1 MENREIGA
9 EITPPRSLKYYE
21 WGLAAGWT
29 LVIAVLLMINL
40 RHERSQAIETARTQ
54 ARSDYQR
61 DVIYRH
67 WNATF
72 GAVYAPVSPRVHP
85 NQYLARF
92 PERDI
97 VTTDGRRL
105 TWVNPAY
112 MTRLALEL
120 ASETYG
126 VKGHITSLRPIRPE
140 NFPDPWERD
149 ALASFTNGSREA
161 DSVEEM
167 GGASYLRLMKP
178 LVTEKECLKCHGDQG
193 YRIGDIRGGLSVAVP
208 MEPLWAIAR
217 QNSLLSAMSF
227 SILWL
232 LGLAGICVGAGS
244 LRRTIAERNEAE
256 RRTRALN
263 ADLLARTTELEAAN
277 RELDAF
283 CSAVSH
289 DLRSPLT
296 VIDGFCNLIREAPEL
311 SAEDSRSYA
320 GIMLS
325 STQKMERLITTLLNF
340 SRIVRNEIK
349 STMVDMTA
357 LSREIETELRLAEVQ
372 RKAVFCIAEGLEAQG
387 DPDLLRVVMQNLLGN
402 AWKYTRTRPVAE
414 IEVGMREIGGESQI
428 FVRDNGIGF
437 DNAVAGGIF
446 EAFQRLPNAAEFAGT
461 GIGLATVKRIIAR
474 HGGRIGCEGETGK
487 GATFFFT
494 LKTDSS

>member
-1 MENREIGA
+1 MKGRENGA
-9 EITPPRSLKYYE
+9 EITQPRSLRYYE

-29 LVIAVLLMINL
+29 LVIAILLMINL

-54 ARSDYQR
+54 ARSNYQR

-72 GAVYAPVSPRVHP
+72 GAVYAPVSHRVQP
-85 NQYLARF
+85 NKYLARF

-97 VTTDGRRL
+97 ITTDGRKF
-105 TWVNPAY
+105 TWINPAY

-140 NFPDPWERD
+140 NLPDPWERV
-149 ALASFTNGSREA
+149 ALAYFANGAREA
-161 DSVEEM
+161 DTVEEI

-178 LVTEKECLKCHGDQG
+178 LITEKECLKCHGDQG

-217 QNSLLSAMSF
+217 QNSLLNAASF
-227 SILWL
+227 TILWL
-232 LGLAGICVGAGS
+232 LGLSAIYLGGTS
-244 LRRTIAERNEAE
+244 LRRTMAQRDEAE
-256 RRTRALN
+256 RCTRALN
-263 ADLLARTTELEAAN
+263 RDLLTRTGELESAN

-283 CSAVSH
+283 CSTVSH

-296 VIDGFCNLIREAPEL
+296 VIDGFCNLIKESPEL
-311 SAEDSRSYA
+311 SAEDAKGYA
-320 GIMLS
+320 GVMLS
-325 STQKMERLITTLLNF
+325 STQKMERLIATLLDF
-340 SRIVRNEIK
+340 SRIVRNEVK
-349 STMVDMTA
+349 TASVDLTA
-357 LSREIETELRLAEVQ
+357 LSGEIEAELRLAEVQ
-372 RKAVFCIAEGLEAQG
+372 RQAVFTIAEGLVVQG
-387 DPDLLRVVMQNLLGN
+387 DCDLLRVVMQNLLGN

-414 IEVGMREIGGESQI
+414 IEVGRRDIGGECQI

-437 DNAVAGGIF
+437 DNALTGGIF

-474 HGGRIGCEGETGK
+474 HGGRVGCEGEAGK

-494 LKTDSS
+494 LKTVSS